1 MAGAA
6 TEPLGCPLAARDGG
20 GVGLVWRDPHILA
33 AREQQ
38 CGHQGNTHPHLYL
51 RASDRGTAG
60 TAKCS
65 DGVRKSVPVLL
76 LAAILTGCGG
86 ESGGNPAFTESGQ
99 VIALGGGD
107 GGPTHAC
114 ASCHGLKGEGDGRL
128 VPRLAGLDAG
138 YLHRQLD
145 DYANGRREHAEMR
158 AVVRRLSMEDRA
170 KVSAYY
176 ATLPANAAALPR
188 TSPLYTAKCAEC
200 HGPVG
205 EGVGPGNPRLAGQS
219 AAYIEAQ
226 LLAWRAGKRR
236 GDGMGEMLAVSRAL
250 APAEVRALANLH
262 QESLAAVPPASPRRP
277 PAPAA
282 SR

>member
-1 MAGAA
+1 MPKSA
-6 TEPLGCPLAARDGG
+6 PF
-20 GVGLVWRDPHILA
+20 
-33 AREQQ
+33 
-38 CGHQGNTHPHLYL
+38 LY
-51 RASDRGTAG
+51 
-60 TAKCS
+60 
-65 DGVRKSVPVLL
+65 
-76 LAAILTGCGG
+76 LAAILATILEGCADPG
-86 ESGGNPAFTESGQ
+86 GGNPAFTASGE

-158 AVVRRLSMEDRA
+158 AIVRRLGMEDRA

-176 ATLPANAAALPR
+176 AALPVTAAALPR
-188 TSPLYTAKCAEC
+188 VSPLYAARCAQC
-200 HGPVG
+200 HGPAG
-205 EGVGPGNPRLAGQS
+205 EGRGAGNPPLAGQP
-219 AAYIEAQ
+219 ADYVEAQ

-250 APAEVRALANLH
+250 APEQVRQLADLH
-262 QESLAAVPPASPRRP
+262 R
-277 PAPAA
+277 
-282 SR
+282 

>member
-1 MAGAA
+1 M
-6 TEPLGCPLAARDGG
+6 
-20 GVGLVWRDPHILA
+20 
-33 AREQQ
+33 
-38 CGHQGNTHPHLYL
+38 L
-51 RASDRGTAG
+51 RPA
-60 TAKCS
+60 
-65 DGVRKSVPVLL
+65 LL
-76 LAAILTGCGG
+76 LAFTAILGGCGKG
-86 ESGGNPAFTESGQ
+86 GGNPAFTASGE
-99 VIALGGGD
+99 VIALSGGD

-128 VPRLAGLDAG
+128 APRLAALDAG

-158 AVVRRLSMEDRA
+158 AIVRRLSMEDRA
-170 KVSAYY
+170 RVSAYY
-176 ATLPANAAALPR
+176 AALPATAAALPR
-188 TSPLYTAKCAEC
+188 VSPLHVAKCAEC
-200 HGPVG
+200 HGSAG
-205 EGVGPGNPRLAGQS
+205 EGRGPGNPPLAGQS

-250 APAEVRALANLH
+250 APAEIRALA
-262 QESLAAVPPASPRRP
+262 SLAEAPPALPRRR

>member
-1 MAGAA
+1 M
-6 TEPLGCPLAARDGG
+6 
-20 GVGLVWRDPHILA
+20 
-33 AREQQ
+33 
-38 CGHQGNTHPHLYL
+38 L
-51 RASDRGTAG
+51 RPA
-60 TAKCS
+60 
-65 DGVRKSVPVLL
+65 LL
-76 LAAILTGCGG
+76 LVFVSLLAGCGDAG
-86 ESGGNPAFTESGQ
+86 GGNPAFTASGE
-99 VIALGGGD
+99 VIALSGGD

-158 AVVRRLSMEDRA
+158 AIVRRLSMDDRA

-176 ATLPANAAALPR
+176 SALPAPAASPPR
-188 TSPLYTAKCAEC
+188 VSRLYLAKCAVC
-200 HGPVG
+200 HGAAG
-205 EGVGPGNPRLAGQS
+205 EGVGPANPPLAGQS
-219 AAYIEAQ
+219 AAYVEAQ

-236 GDGMGEMLAVSRAL
+236 GDGMNEMLEVSRAL
-250 APAEVRALANLH
+250 ALAEVRALANLH
-262 QESLAAVPPASPRRP
+262 QEGLAEGPPVSLRRL

>member
-1 MAGAA
+1 MPKSA
-6 TEPLGCPLAARDGG
+6 PF
-20 GVGLVWRDPHILA
+20 
-33 AREQQ
+33 
-38 CGHQGNTHPHLYL
+38 LY
-51 RASDRGTAG
+51 
-60 TAKCS
+60 
-65 DGVRKSVPVLL
+65 
-76 LAAILTGCGG
+76 LAAILAMIPQGCADAG
-86 ESGGNPAFTESGQ
+86 GGNPAFTASGE

-158 AVVRRLSMEDRA
+158 AIVRRLGMTDRA
-170 KVSAYY
+170 RVSAYY
-176 ATLPANAAALPR
+176 AALPATATALPR
-188 TSPLYTAKCAEC
+188 VSPLYVSRCAEC
-200 HGPVG
+200 HGRAG
-205 EGVGPGNPRLAGQS
+205 EGLGAGNPPLAGQP
-219 AAYIEAQ
+219 AAYVEAQ

-250 APAEVRALANLH
+250 APAEVLDLADLHREDRAEAP
-262 QESLAAVPPASPRRP
+262 AAAPRPA